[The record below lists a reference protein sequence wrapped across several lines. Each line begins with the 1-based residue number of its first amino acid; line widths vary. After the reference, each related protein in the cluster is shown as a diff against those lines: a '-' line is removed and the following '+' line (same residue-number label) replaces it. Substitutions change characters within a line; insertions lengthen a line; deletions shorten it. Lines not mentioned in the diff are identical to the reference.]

1 MDVSIPAH
9 GRALQGDRDMTE
21 ALVIGGGPAGAALAT
36 RLAMGGREV
45 LLLERSV
52 GPADKVC
59 GEFLSGEAGSYLGSL
74 GLDLAQLGA
83 LRIDTVRLCMKNRV
97 AAVRLPFRALSL
109 SRRVLDEA
117 LLERAESAGATIL
130 RGMKVSALSRV
141 GAAWSARMSDGFE
154 LAGRSAFL
162 ATGKHDLRTHKRP
175 AGVQDD
181 LVAFKIHYLL
191 GPKQAADLDRHV
203 EVILFRGG
211 YAGLSLVEGSR
222 ANLCLVIRR
231 QRLLALG
238 QRWENVLDAI
248 RSESAH
254 LDLRLTG
261 ALPCWARPLALSAI
275 PYGLIHDHAD
285 GLWRLGDQ
293 AAVIPSFT
301 GTGISIA
308 LHSAELA
315 ASTYLCGGGP
325 NEYQELLAHDVRR
338 QVRLA
343 TILSR
348 GLVQRPG
355 QLALFLAARMW
366 PSLLAIAASHT
377 RVPNHALAR
386 AQWSHA

>member
-1 MDVSIPAH
+1 
-9 GRALQGDRDMTE
+9 MTD

-36 RLAMGGREV
+36 RLAARGRDV
-45 LLLERSV
+45 LLLERTL
-52 GPADKVC
+52 GPTDKVC
-59 GEFLSGEAGSYLGSL
+59 GEFLSGEAGTYLASL

-83 LRIDTVRLCMKNRV
+83 VAIDTVRLCMGHRV
-97 AAVRLPFRALSL
+97 TTVRLPFRAFSL

-117 LLERAESAGATIL
+117 LLARAATAGATVM
-130 RGMKVSALSRV
+130 RGMKVSALSRD
-141 GAAWSARMSDGFE
+141 GAVWSARMVDGLE

-162 ATGKHDLRTHKRP
+162 ATGKHDLRSHKRP

-181 LVAFKIHYLL
+181 LVAFKVHFLL
-191 GPKQAADLDRHV
+191 GPKQAMALDLNV

-211 YAGLSLVEGSR
+211 YAGLSLIEGSL

-231 QRLLALG
+231 KRLLALG
-238 QRWENVLDAI
+238 QRWENVLAAI
-248 RSESAH
+248 RSESVH
-254 LDLRLTG
+254 LDERLAG
-261 ALPCWARPLALSAI
+261 AIPCWTRPLALSAI
-275 PYGLIHDHAD
+275 PYGYLQDHAD

-293 AAVIPSFT
+293 AVVIPSFT

-325 NEYQELLAHDVRR
+325 NEYQERLAHDVRR
-338 QVRLA
+338 QLRLA

-355 QLALFLAARMW
+355 QLALFLAAQMW
-366 PSLLAIAASHT
+366 PSLLATAASHT
-377 RVPNHALAR
+377 RVPDHALAR
-386 AQWSHA
+386 VQWRPA